1 MIGLSKETKEKW
13 EKFVEIINTAL
24 DVFLPCEKEEP
35 QELYKAIRYAVF
47 SGGKRLR
54 PTLTLA
60 TAEVLG
66 LDPKIVLPQ
75 ACAIEMIHTF
85 TLVHDDLP
93 DIDNDDF
100 RRGRPTVHK
109 VFGNDIAILAGDA
122 LFACAFKTALRGSL
136 SDEKKIKILKEITN
150 ALCYKGVI
158 EGQVADIRSTTKK
171 TTLEDILFIH
181 THKTGKLIEASVM
194 VGVLASDVDGEV
206 QGYFRKFGKNIGL
219 AFQIKDDL
227 LDAYGEEEKVGKKLR
242 KDFNKASAAVIL
254 GKEKAEEMMFKLVEE
269 AKESLRKAVG
279 DRGKFLEEIADFII
293 NREA

>member
-1 MIGLSKETKEKW
+1 MTGLSKEVKEKW
-13 EKFVEIINTAL
+13 DNYIKLIDSAL

-35 QELYKAIRYAVF
+35 SVLYKAIRYAVF

-60 TAEVLG
+60 VCEIFG
-66 LDPKIVLPQ
+66 KDPKVLLPQ
-75 ACAIEMIHTF
+75 AAAIEMIHTF

-136 SDEKKIKILKEITN
+136 SDEKKIKILKELTN

-158 EGQVADIRSTTKK
+158 EGQVADILSTRINPTY
-171 TTLEDILFIH
+171 EDMIFIH
-181 THKTGKLIEASVM
+181 THKTAKLIEASVM
-194 VGVLASDVDGEV
+194 VGVIGSDAPTDV
-206 QGYFRKFGKNIGL
+206 YPYMRKFGQNLGL

-227 LDAYGEEEKVGKKLR
+227 LDAYGDESKVGKKLR
-242 KDFNKASAAVIL
+242 KDFNKASAARIL
-254 GKEKAEEMMFKLVEE
+254 GIEKAEKMMKELIEE
-269 AKESLRKAVG
+269 AKDNLRKATRDKG
-279 DRGKFLEEIADFII
+279 EFLEILADFII
-293 NREA
+293 NREK

>member
-1 MIGLSKETKEKW
+1 MIGLSKETREKW

-24 DVFLPCEKEEP
+24 DIFLPCEKEEP
-35 QELYKAIRYAVF
+35 HELYKAMRYAVF

-60 TAEVLG
+60 TAEILG
-66 LDPKIVLPQ
+66 LDPKVVLPQ

-136 SDEKKIKILKEITN
+136 PDEKKIKILREITN

-158 EGQVADIRSTTKK
+158 EGQVADIRSTRKNPNI
-171 TTLEDILFIH
+171 EDMMFIH
-181 THKTGKLIEASVM
+181 IHKTGKLIEASVM
-194 VGVLASDVDGEV
+194 VGVLASDAQEEV
-206 QGYFRKFGKNIGL
+206 QGYFRKFGQNIGL

-254 GKEKAEEMMFKLVEE
+254 GKEKAEEMMINLVKE
-269 AKESLRKAVG
+269 AKENLRKAVG
-279 DRGKFLEEIADFII
+279 DRGKFLEDLADFII
-293 NREA
+293 SRES